1 MNWKLEINRIVKKNL
16 SVWKK
21 EEKKNDTEI
30 ANAKEGRN
38 EGRNEGRKEG
48 RKEERK
54 EGQMKGVKES
64 T

>member
-38 EGRNEGRKEG
+38 EGT
-48 RKEERK
+48 K
-54 EGQMKGVKES
+54 EGQMKKGVKES